1 MGPYGVLGLPGAS
14 WGIWAQLGPYGAKRG
29 HMASWGFMESPGASW
44 GVDRLT
50 GRLYWHYRHSTGD
63 DDDDDDDDDALGG
76 SGPLWS
82 TSVGP

>member
-1 MGPYGVLGLPGAS
+1 
-14 WGIWAQLGPYGAKRG
+14 
-29 HMASWGFMESPGASW
+29 MESPGASW

-82 TSVGP
+82 TSVDPWTHCIHPEPPFLPT